1 MVSTLPRRASPDRSP
16 GPVTTEIPLFPLGL
30 VLVPGGY
37 LPLRIFERRYLDMV
51 SDAAREGSGF
61 GVCLVTRD
69 AAGSEGAPGPA
80 QHARTGTLA
89 RIRDFYTLDDG
100 LLGITCEGFERYRIE
115 RTRVR
120 DDGLVLGEVNWLE
133 EPAPRSLPPE
143 YALLASITE
152 NFMDKLGTNYP
163 DYTPQ
168 RLQDAAWVGYR
179 LTELLPLEAAE
190 KQVLLEMNDPLQRLQ
205 SLLEALP
212 RFQADPADE

>member
-1 MVSTLPRRASPDRSP
+1 MA
-16 GPVTTEIPLFPLGL
+16 TEIPLFPLGL

-51 SDAAREGSGF
+51 SDAARDGSGF

-69 AAGSEGAPGPA
+69 EGSDDDTPGPA

-100 LLGITCEGFERYRIE
+100 LLGITCEGHERYRIA

-120 DDGLVLGEVNWLE
+120 DNGLVLGEVDWLE
-133 EPAPRSLPPE
+133 EPAPTPLPPE

-152 NFMDKLGTNYP
+152 NFMDKLGGNYP
-163 DYTPQ
+163 DYGPE
-168 RLQDAAWVGYR
+168 RLQDASWVGYR
-179 LTELLPLEAAE
+179 LTELLPLEPAE
-190 KQVLLEMNDPLQRLQ
+190 KQVLLEMNEPLQRLQ
-205 SLLEALP
+205 TLLETLP
-212 RFQADPADE
+212 RFQADPQDEG